1 MSIFYRSLSL
11 VALLALLGACAG
23 TPENP
28 RSTGM
33 LIDDNILEVMI
44 EREIRASD
52 EFFKGSH
59 IVVAV
64 YNGLVLLLGQVASEQ
79 LKSQASAVTESLY
92 RVDPSKVHNHL
103 TVGGPI
109 SMLARTND
117 SMLTAKVKAR
127 LLASKQVKGLKIKV
141 ISENGTVY
149 LMGTVTT
156 EQSAAAVEEAT
167 KSFGVQRIVKV
178 FEYTDL

>member
-52 EFFKGSH
+52 ESFKGSH

-92 RVDPSKVHNHL
+92 K
-103 TVGGPI
+103 
-109 SMLARTND
+109 
-117 SMLTAKVKAR
+117 
-127 LLASKQVKGLKIKV
+127 KGHK
-141 ISENGTVY
+141 NGNFITRAINPN
-149 LMGTVTT
+149 LSRGNIFR
-156 EQSAAAVEEAT
+156 Q
-167 KSFGVQRIVKV
+167 
-178 FEYTDL
+178 

>member
-52 EFFKGSH
+52 ESFKGSH

-79 LKSQASAVTESLY
+79 LKNQASAVTESLY
-92 RVDPSKVHNHL
+92 RVDPLKVHNHL

-149 LMGTVTT
+149 LMGTVAT